1 MEPIITVCEGV
12 YRIALLRTCELRLG
26 IDLEAGFA
34 LLNLE
39 SVRIVQFA

>member
-1 MEPIITVCEGV
+1 MEPITACEGV
-12 YRIALLRTCELRLG
+12 YRIALLRTYGFRLG

-39 SVRIVQFA
+39 SVQIVQFA